1 MVQFMRSLEVR
12 KLVAALAVL
21 SGMLL
26 AGPVSA
32 QNLKVGYVSVPR
44 LLQESP
50 QAKSAMESL
59 EQEFA
64 PKARAIQ
71 AKEKDFQEKT
81 DRIQR
86 DLQVMSDAE
95 KRNAEKDLRE
105 DQREIARLRNE
116 FVEDQNLRRNEE
128 LATLQRSL
136 LQQVD
141 EFARSGNYDMIIGDG
156 VLFAN
161 SAVNV
166 TDEIL
171 AAMQQNFGSAK

>member
-1 MVQFMRSLEVR
+1 MVFVMRMIQIRPFLLS
-12 KLVAALAVL
+12 VAAL
-21 SGMLL
+21 LL
-26 AGPVSA
+26 ASVSVSATA

-44 LLQESP
+44 LLQDSP
-50 QAKSAMESL
+50 QAKSAMEAL

-64 PKARAIQ
+64 PKRRSIL
-71 AKEKDFQEKT
+71 AKEKEFQEKT

-86 DLQVMSDAE
+86 DVQVMSEAE
-95 KRNAEKDLRE
+95 RRNAEKDLRE

-128 LATLQRSL
+128 LASLQRSL

-141 EFARSGNYDMIIGDG
+141 EFARNGNYDLIIGDG

-171 AAMQQNFGSAK
+171 AAMQKNFESAK